1 MSAPCQGVALKPV
14 RLADMAAAVASAT
27 VAPASKYQR
36 PSERVKTGP
45 TPLTAAELSS
55 QSMFPSLGTA
65 AVAGA
70 PWDPAATPMSY
81 KKNVEDGI
89 KKAQEELEEGQR
101 REQITDPAQMTAEEL
116 KKNGWTTLSLRPSWA
131 WRQNFIESLEDKTML
146 VTEDGPLILTP
157 EIVADPVKL
166 KFYTQIF
173 NMDGTPI
180 EREKKPV
187 YVEKSITHN
196 PASVKRA
203 AERMWA
209 FVGKKSA

>member
-1 MSAPCQGVALKPV
+1 
-14 RLADMAAAVASAT
+14 
-27 VAPASKYQR
+27 
-36 PSERVKTGP
+36 
-45 TPLTAAELSS
+45 
-55 QSMFPSLGTA
+55 MFPSLGTPA
-65 AVAGA
+65 AAGS
-70 PWDPAATPMSY
+70 PWDPAATLMSY

-89 KKAQEELEEGQR
+89 KKAQQELEEGQR
-101 REQITDPAQMTAEEL
+101 REQITDPWEMTAEEL
-116 KKNGWTTLSLRPSWA
+116 KKNGWATLSLRPSWA
-131 WRQNFIESLEDKTML
+131 WRQTFIDSLEDKTML

-196 PASVKRA
+196 PASVKKA

-209 FVGKKSA
+209 FVGKSV